1 MGDSLAVCFANTRFV
16 ERGEPRDLLDSVGG
30 LRRWLSE
37 NALAAEP
44 TGRDIATFQAL
55 REATRRVLHSVV
67 TEEQLAADDVAEL
80 NGAAASAPTWR
91 ELVVSP
97 EDAVGVRVAQR
108 SAAAPVRAVLARLA
122 GSVIDLVTGEAR
134 ERVRA
139 CGGPGC
145 VMFFEECRSHR
156 AWCSAGCGNRARVAR
171 HYERTHR
178 EAGRQDVAVEPGIS
192 VI

>member
-1 MGDSLAVCFANTRFV
+1 MGDSLAVRFANTRFA
-16 ERGEPRDLLDSVGG
+16 ERGEPRDLLDSLSG

-37 NALAAEP
+37 NALVAEP

-55 REATRRVLHSVV
+55 REATRRVLHSLV
-67 TEEQLAADDVAEL
+67 TGEQLAADDVVEL
-80 NGAAASAPTWR
+80 NRATALAPTWR

-97 EDAVGVRVAQR
+97 ADAAVHVTDR
-108 SAAAPVRAVLARLA
+108 SAADPVRAALGLLA
-122 GSVIDLVTGEAR
+122 GSVIDLVAGGGHA
-134 ERVRA
+134 RVRA

-145 VMFFEECRSHR
+145 VMFFEESRSHR

-171 HYERTHR
+171 HYERTRR
-178 EAGRQDVAVEPGIS
+178 EADRQDVAVEPGIS